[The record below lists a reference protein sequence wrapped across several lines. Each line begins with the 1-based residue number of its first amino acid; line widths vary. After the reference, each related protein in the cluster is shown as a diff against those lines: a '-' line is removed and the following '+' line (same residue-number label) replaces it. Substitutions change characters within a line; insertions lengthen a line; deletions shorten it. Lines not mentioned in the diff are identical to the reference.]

1 MINWSA
7 REWNRRWIFN
17 IQANDACGEYNLWQK
32 IAHKRGKKVNA
43 HTTHVLIRVMSS
55 AASACGQSFCNC
67 CALIIAGSRNYSTK
81 AARAIS
87 VSAFFASKKIIYML
101 YDFLHCCLL
110 LYMWGNFVL
119 FYVPAHMHIVTFLNS
134 IKIWRGVF
142 EFKNSSA
149 ARLRRASQPSS
160 LITAMAR
167 ITKGNLVFN
176 LL

>member
-1 MINWSA
+1 M
-7 REWNRRWIFN
+7 
-17 IQANDACGEYNLWQK
+17 
-32 IAHKRGKKVNA
+32 HT

-87 VSAFFASKKIIYML
+87 VSAFFASKKIIYICYMTFCIAAC
-101 YDFLHCCLL
+101 YYICEVTLHYFICQRTC
-110 LYMWGNFVL
+110 
-119 FYVPAHMHIVTFLNS
+119 IVTFLNS

-149 ARLRRASQPSS
+149 EITARLSAK
-160 LITAMAR
+160 L
-167 ITKGNLVFN
+167 FN
-176 LL
+176 YSNGSHYKR